1 MKKIVIVGASS
12 GIGERLAKDFAA
24 MGYRVGIAAR
34 REEKLKAIQATNP
47 ERFVYETIDVT
58 ANDAVRRLDS
68 LIERLGGMDIL
79 LVASGVGFEEET
91 VDANIMKVLQTNVVG
106 FARMVAAG
114 YRYFRD
120 NAPHKGQIAAITS
133 VAGVKGIGSLPA
145 YSASK
150 RFDYTFID
158 ALDQLS
164 HENKLD
170 ITFTDIRPGFIRTDL
185 LNSERDYPMLMT
197 LDHAVPL
204 IEKAILN
211 KKRVAYIDWRYG
223 LLAKAW
229 SLAPRALWTRMS
241 SKRFS

>member
-12 GIGERLAKDFAA
+12 GIGERLAKDFAT

-34 REEKLKAIQATNP
+34 REDKLKDIQATNP

-68 LIERLGGMDIL
+68 LIGRLGGMDVL

-133 VAGVKGIGSLPA
+133 VAGVKGMGSLPA

-185 LNSERDYPMLMT
+185 LNTERDYPMLMT

-229 SLAPRALWTRMS
+229 SLTPRALWTRMS